1 MHLIDFANQS
11 RLSLKRLGRAARNVV
26 LKGHTN
32 ILLEYDDELGF
43 ADIFLQ
49 SILVYHLGV
58 LVEATFLHDGDITY

>member
-1 MHLIDFANQS
+1 M
-11 RLSLKRLGRAARNVV
+11 